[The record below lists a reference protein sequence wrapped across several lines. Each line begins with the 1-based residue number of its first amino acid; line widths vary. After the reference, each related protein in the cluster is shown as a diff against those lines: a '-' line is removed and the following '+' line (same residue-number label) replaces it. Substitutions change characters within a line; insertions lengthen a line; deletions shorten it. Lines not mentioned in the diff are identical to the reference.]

1 MTEENNDDGM
11 SVDERLAWLR
21 ERGVVVETPEE
32 RRAQVAGETKDGKAD
47 TASTEKVWFVVIP
60 SDTSKPLEELTFDC
74 PITTNRFDDKLLDY
88 LKPMFSAM
96 SSGKDVDLELFRQNA
111 TQTLGSSGTPSE
123 VSDEALRQVAIQG
136 NVEKF
141 SLVHPNASNQYVGVN
156 MYLDEVGMLKRL
168 PLNTR
173 ASEFATRA
181 GYNPP
186 PQFYGNVFMG
196 RTKTRPRV
204 KHLSLTV
211 GEDTSFD
218 APWLKQ
224 ATMDNLA
231 HQMESNQ
238 MMGRQNETQPAIDGT
253 DGIEKKEEGY
263 TWTQTEEE
271 LEIVL
276 PLVTQA
282 KAKDIKEKILA
293 KSIQVNYDGNIV
305 LALDLFERVDP
316 DGCTWTIDRTDG
328 VKLVLTLEKLDPA
341 LWPRIV
347 D

>member
-1 MTEENNDDGM
+1 M
-11 SVDERLAWLR
+11 SPEERLSWLR

-32 RRAQVAGETKDGKAD
+32 RRAEVLGKTMEQKDGTGPIEKISFALIPFD
-47 TASTEKVWFVVIP
+47 ASKQM
-60 SDTSKPLEELTFDC
+60 EEITFDC
-74 PITTNRFDDKLLDY
+74 PVTSHSDDKLMEY

-96 SSGKDVDLELFRQNA
+96 SSGKDVDLELFRKNA
-111 TQTLGSSGTPSE
+111 TQTLGSSDTPNE
-123 VSDEALRQVAIQG
+123 VSEETLRQVASQG

-156 MYLDEVGMLKRL
+156 IYLDEVGMLKRL
-168 PLNTR
+168 PLNSR
-173 ASEFATRA
+173 ASEFAARA

-186 PQFYGNVFMG
+186 PQFYGNVFIG
-196 RTKTRPRV
+196 RIKTKPYT
-204 KHLSLTV
+204 KHLSFNV

-231 HQMESNQ
+231 YQMEANQ
-238 MMGRQNETQPAIDGT
+238 ITGRRNETQAAIDGT

-263 TWTQTEEE
+263 KWTQTEEE

-276 PLVTQA
+276 SLASNA

-293 KSIQVNYDGNIV
+293 KSVQVKYCGDVV

-316 DGCTWTIDRTDG
+316 DGCVWTIDRSDD
-328 VKLVLTLEKLDPA
+328 VKLVLTLEKMDPA
-341 LWPRIV
+341 LWPRITE
-347 D
+347 